1 MMGYATGLTAQIMRA
16 MAAHPD
22 RARCRARRSAVAPW
36 KPYVAPVRPPG
47 GTYDP
52 TLDANLRGAQ
62 RGYGDTKADAS
73 LANSRG
79 LQDALIHIAA
89 GRKARDEANSDDLTG
104 FHRLQSDVGTAR
116 THMWQDFATDKA
128 DRTRNYAQLGERQG
142 EQASLQGVSQGGT
155 LAASLAARAANQGRE
170 QQAAD
175 TSFTRGNEGLD
186 QQLQRGGEDLFRT
199 VGRRNTAQDVDE
211 ATTGTTL
218 QRAVDDR
225 GTTTASW
232 PRAHQLHAGHGRV
245 AVLPGVAVRAL
256 AGAAA
261 PGQRARLGQGRVPR
275 RHSRWAPGEGQP
287 GRPRH
292 REGVGHE
299 QGAAAAES
307 AAGSERRRVCGSGR
321 RRRRSRARWTT
332 R

>member
-1 MMGYATGLTAQIMRA
+1 MMGYATGRTAQIVRA
-16 MAAHPD
+16 MAANPPQGK
-22 RARCRARRSAVAPW
+22 RATPPW

-128 DRTRNYAQLGERQG
+128 DRTRNYTQLGERQG

-170 QQAAD
+170 QQAQD

-218 QRAVDDR
+218 QRQVDDR
-225 GTTTASW
+225 GTTTA
-232 PRAHQLHAGHGRV
+232 RAGRELINFTQDTG
-245 AVLPGVAVRAL
+245 ASRFFQASQSGLWQAPQRPGNE
-256 AGAAA
+256 
-261 PGQRARLGQGRVPR
+261 
-275 RHSRWAPGEGQP
+275 H
-287 GRPRH
+287 
-292 REGVGHE
+292 
-299 QGAAAAES
+299 
-307 AAGSERRRVCGSGR
+307 GSGR
-321 RRRRSRARWTT
+321 GAYRVVTVGGRRVKVNPAGRVIGRA
-332 R
+332 